1 MGRACTVRVS
11 DFAKERI
18 GLVSF
23 QWERREKR
31 NHFDVGFTRNC
42 HEELQRAHGSLVVIN
57 LYGWKMLGRCNCLL
71 KLKLKLKLFHSI
83 FHIKLIGQ

>member
-57 LYGWKMLGRCNCLL
+57 LYGWKMLAGVIACVEVEVEIEIIPFNI
-71 KLKLKLKLFHSI
+71 SY
-83 FHIKLIGQ
+83 